1 MASPSPSPA
10 SASASAS
17 SCSSFAIETL
27 TLNATGGGA
36 LIPGLPDDIAELILA
51 SLPYSH
57 QSRLRVISR
66 SWRALLTPLVLFPLR
81 RRLRLPCH
89 HLLALFPA
97 DPSITPPCLFDAAT
111 AAWAPLPRMPCNYHR
126 YGLSNFVPVA
136 LGHHLYVL
144 GGSQFDAR
152 FYPLGHPIASAA
164 AHRLNLAA
172 PPPLSWERIPDMLLP
187 RGSFACAPLR
197 PSENGGDGDEG
208 RIIVAGGGSRHSMF
222 PLEGNRMSSVE
233 CYDVKEGEWRM
244 RKGLPRDRAGCVGFL
259 VKRDAGEEE
268 EFWVMGGY
276 GDYRTV
282 SGVVPADV
290 YYKNAMVLGLKS
302 GKWREVEDMW
312 EEGQRRKLG
321 AVAPLDGEDGQV
333 KEIFMLDSNNI
344 FRYEFALNRWTKES
358 SLPRKIPLNG
368 SCGFVAMNGELYVLT
383 TLIQCQ
389 NTSDQRRVSKKRLTI
404 EIQIYYPRKK
414 RWRFLT
420 TNPPFNRLI
429 NFKAAVTCTIQL

>member
-1 MASPSPSPA
+1 
-10 SASASAS
+10 
-17 SCSSFAIETL
+17 
-27 TLNATGGGA
+27 
-36 LIPGLPDDIAELILA
+36 
-51 SLPYSH
+51 
-57 QSRLRVISR
+57 
-66 SWRALLTPLVLFPLR
+66 
-81 RRLRLPCH
+81 
-89 HLLALFPA
+89 
-97 DPSITPPCLFDAAT
+97 
-111 AAWAPLPRMPCNYHR
+111 
-126 YGLSNFVPVA
+126 
-136 LGHHLYVL
+136 
-144 GGSQFDAR
+144 
-152 FYPLGHPIASAA
+152 
-164 AHRLNLAA
+164 
-172 PPPLSWERIPDMLLP
+172 MLLP

-222 PLEGNRMSSVE
+222 PLEGSRMSSVE

-290 YYKNAMVLGLKS
+290 YYKDAMVLGLKS

-344 FRYEFALNRWTKES
+344 FR
-358 SLPRKIPLNG
+358 
-368 SCGFVAMNGELYVLT
+368 
-383 TLIQCQ
+383 
-389 NTSDQRRVSKKRLTI
+389 
-404 EIQIYYPRKK
+404 
-414 RWRFLT
+414 
-420 TNPPFNRLI
+420 
-429 NFKAAVTCTIQL
+429 